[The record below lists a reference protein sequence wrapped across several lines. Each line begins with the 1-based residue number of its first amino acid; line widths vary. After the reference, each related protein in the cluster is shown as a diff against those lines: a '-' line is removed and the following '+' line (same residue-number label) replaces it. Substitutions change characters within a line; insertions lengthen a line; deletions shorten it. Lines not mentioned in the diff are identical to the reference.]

1 MPTIPQFDPPAGLTD
16 FGPELRAAWDKTI
29 NDSFTENILGVQQE
43 AGGTSQF
50 YNPRTTSTDPPV
62 ATKVIRWK
70 GFPLIIQAQ
79 HPGDK
84 RAAWKDA
91 ERLDTV
97 RGFRRQD
104 EYLEW
109 HVTRNTDG
117 RITRVSFTCEGP
129 EYWTTLAAH
138 DPDKLLALYREHV
151 DPRIQKADLFTEGQ
165 YNRWNKW
172 NTTHGAMHLS
182 HPANTLGA
190 EINIAA
196 FATVLR
202 QRDGRVL
209 TDAQELIDCSGYGD
223 PRRASD
229 PHIGEEVNSLAREG
243 FSITLQ
249 NPVGLYI
256 AEAPNTTGWKT
267 PNNKPASQFWRVTR
281 GTPDAI
287 VGARF
292 EVPAPEG
299 YIVSDIKIAGV
310 PIEFGGQI
318 ADFLD
323 VKLTGVACRKGGI
336 QNPPRACPGAGPS
349 AVGLAGAAPGPRL
362 PSRR

>member
-16 FGPELRAAWDKTI
+16 FAAELRTVWDKTI
-29 NDSFTENILGVQQE
+29 SDAFDENIGGVQQE
-43 AGGTSQF
+43 AGAPSQF
-50 YNPRTTSTDPPV
+50 YNPRTTPTDPPA

-91 ERLDTV
+91 DQLAPD
-97 RGFRRQD
+97 GSRRQD

-109 HVTRNTDG
+109 HVARNADG

-129 EYWTTLAAH
+129 EYWDALARH

-151 DPRIQKADLFTEGQ
+151 DPAIQKADLFSQGQ
-165 YNRWNKW
+165 YQRLNKW
-172 NTTHGAMHLS
+172 NSTHGAMHLT

-209 TDAQELIDCSGYGD
+209 TDAQELIECSRYGD

-243 FSITLQ
+243 FSITLE

-256 AEAPNTTGWKT
+256 AEAPNTIGWKT

-281 GTPDAI
+281 GTPDGIVRAI
-287 VGARF
+287 F
-292 EVPAPEG
+292 EVPATEG
-299 YIVSDIKIAGV
+299 YTVSDIKIAGV

-336 QNPPRACPGAGPS
+336 QNPPRACPAFERE
-349 AVGLAGAAPGPRL
+349 VGLAAPAAGRRL